1 MSSSTVSTAFEEQLR
16 TLCLKDFPCG
26 LVNWVS
32 CQTFTE
38 NALKRVICFV
48 CQRFALVLF
57 WYEANSD
64 PERGSSSGRRG
75 QEKAQW
81 EAGREDPEALIEY
94 LNSNLSPW
102 KMEALWSPQAGGLR
116 ELAVRSPGCIHWDF
130 VFAYFTTLRIVDKGV
145 SAVDAGLLRFVN
157 LEELILSANRICDID
172 SHHLPRTL
180 KVLELCAN
188 AISSMSGLCSDPPPG
203 LQHLG
208 LGYSKL
214 SSPADYRCL
223 TAAFWPRLVSL
234 DLSFSG
240 FVEQL
245 GLLDALATLPCLR
258 SLVLQGS
265 PLTLT
270 PSYPGFTLDN
280 LPRLTFLDDVRISPD
295 DRHCFSGL
303 ARRRDVIA
311 NEAVVIV
318 TIGKMKGVPDP
329 HLPSEDTTVEFP
341 LVTYS
346 YYVTYEFLGSCP
358 QAAPQHT
365 EEQSNNFPQDR
376 GSPVDTAECAASAGT
391 RKTLPEP
398 PSTLRNSHGETCT
411 PSLKTARASERKDR
425 RSPEHPQSHLPCCV
439 DIHRTPGLAWAEVMD
454 HEYKAVHQTRDL
466 TALRAFFLRG
476 LQVTVEEQKAL
487 SWPVGPA
494 ENSIAKPASDK
505 RGGGKEKEEGKRKPK
520 DKKKQKEPQVEMRQ
534 DPPVRR
540 TLGCVSVELQ
550 ALLCGESHTGTVC
563 DFGVLHTPHSSFLT
577 REKEVKKTKEDRK
590 REEKKA
596 DSGRDSTASQRA
608 CTSSKGKAR
617 TKKNSEADVVTD
629 TAPSPPDP
637 LTLEFTVKLDKWLTA
652 AEACNSQYA

>member
-303 ARRRDVIA
+303 ARRR
-311 NEAVVIV
+311 
-318 TIGKMKGVPDP
+318 G
-329 HLPSEDTTVEFP
+329 
-341 LVTYS
+341 
-346 YYVTYEFLGSCP
+346 
-358 QAAPQHT
+358 
-365 EEQSNNFPQDR
+365 
-376 GSPVDTAECAASAGT
+376 ECAALIS
-391 RKTLPEP
+391 
-398 PSTLRNSHGETCT
+398 N
-411 PSLKTARASERKDR
+411 
-425 RSPEHPQSHLPCCV
+425 
-439 DIHRTPGLAWAEVMD
+439 
-454 HEYKAVHQTRDL
+454 
-466 TALRAFFLRG
+466 ALINCPHCPDW
-476 LQVTVEEQKAL
+476 V
-487 SWPVGPA
+487 
-494 ENSIAKPASDK
+494 II
-505 RGGGKEKEEGKRKPK
+505 
-520 DKKKQKEPQVEMRQ
+520 
-534 DPPVRR
+534 
-540 TLGCVSVELQ
+540 
-550 ALLCGESHTGTVC
+550 TGR
-563 DFGVLHTPHSSFLT
+563 P
-577 REKEVKKTKEDRK
+577 
-590 REEKKA
+590 
-596 DSGRDSTASQRA
+596 
-608 CTSSKGKAR
+608 
-617 TKKNSEADVVTD
+617 
-629 TAPSPPDP
+629 
-637 LTLEFTVKLDKWLTA
+637 
-652 AEACNSQYA
+652 